1 MTLFLPILLFGF
13 GVLFLWAPGR
23 CTKAFLRGAG
33 DGLAACANL
42 FPTLLLFVCAVS
54 LFRASG
60 AVALLTEW
68 LSGICGVLRIPA
80 ELLPLMLTRPISGS
94 ASTAVLSDL
103 LRTCGPD
110 STVGMMASVLCG
122 ASETV
127 LYVLSVYAAGIPVT
141 GTRHLIPAAL
151 LTCFFVTVLS
161 VTVAQMMG
169 GALC

>member
-60 AVALLTEW
+60 AVSLMTAG
-68 LSGICGVLRIPA
+68 LSGICRSLRIPT
-80 ELLPLMLTRPISGS
+80 ELLPLLLTRPISGG
-94 ASTAVLSDL
+94 ASTAVLSDVL
-103 LRTCGPD
+103 NEYGPD
-110 STVGMMASVLCG
+110 APIGMAASVVCG

-127 LYVLSVYAAGIPVT
+127 LYVLSVYT
-141 GTRHLIPAAL
+141 GDMPLSSTRHLLPAAI
-151 LTCFFVTVLS
+151 LTCVFVTVLS
-161 VTVAQMMG
+161 LTLSRFLFG
-169 GALC
+169 I